1 MQKRILG
8 IYREKIYSNHA
19 IEADRMILD
28 EALNHLQDS
37 LGRQVLIIRV
47 EPSEAVEMKID
58 HDLVLSMAQGFDIL
72 NLLEQATAEGVRVIN
87 SVRAIRNCYRLA
99 LNTILGENT
108 EGVLYPQTEML
119 STNKTLSKLPFE
131 FKKGAWV
138 KRGDFHALSDDDV
151 VYVADLDHLNK
162 TLSKFNKRGIEN
174 VVLQAHIQGPIYKF
188 YGVRGLFFKPRY
200 MGIAL
205 KEKEQLSTAT
215 QHSHQVDLEMIRKLA
230 DKAAEKLDLEI
241 YGGDC
246 IIDDDGGIYFIDMND
261 WPSFRTCREEAG
273 RAMATYSKEFVMP
286 MKSQD
291 DIECRL

>member
-19 IEADRMILD
+19 IEADRAILD
-28 EALNHLQDS
+28 EALDRLQEM
-37 LGRQVLIIRV
+37 LGTQAQITRV
-47 EPSEAVEMKID
+47 EPSVAVEMTID
-58 HDLVLSMAQGFDIL
+58 HDLVFSMAQGFDIL
-72 NLLEQATAEGVRVIN
+72 NRLEQATAEGVKVMN

-108 EGVLYPQTEML
+108 EGVLYPKTEML
-119 STNKTLSKLPFE
+119 ATSKKLNKLPFE
-131 FKKGAWV
+131 LKRGAWI

-151 VYVADLDHLNK
+151 VYVADLDHLNH
-162 TLSKFNKRGIEN
+162 TLAKFHGRGIEN
-174 VVLQAHIQGPIYKF
+174 VVLQEHIQGPIYKF

-205 KEKEQLSTAT
+205 KEKEQLSANTA
-215 QHSHQVDLEMIRKLA
+215 HNHQVDFEMIRMLA
-230 DKAAEKLDLEI
+230 DKAAQKLDLEI

-261 WPSFRTCREEAG
+261 WPSFRTCREDAG
-273 RAMATYSKEFVMP
+273 RAMAIYAREFI
-286 MKSQD
+286 KLQGQD
-291 DIECRL
+291 DVECRL